1 MLLEKNILKVIV
13 QQKERLMKIPEG
25 LPRELNINLKSIH
38 SHALIIS
45 GIRRC
50 GKSTLMHQMIK
61 QMGKDKSLYINFES
75 PLLYDF
81 SLNDFS
87 RLDNIIEKNDIDW
100 LFFDEIQMIDKWELY
115 VRQKLDEG
123 FKVVVTGSNASLLSH
138 ELGTKLTGRH
148 ISQELFPFS
157 YKEFIKFNSL
167 PKEPKSTVSYL
178 YKGGFPEY
186 LKTDDS
192 LQLTT
197 LYDDILIRDIVARYG
212 IKEIKSL
219 QNLASF
225 LVSNVGNWFSASK
238 IKQSLSIS
246 ATSTIINWLSHLE
259 NSYLFSFVSMYSHSQ
274 KAMMVNP
281 KKVYSIDTG
290 LIESLSLKPTSDLGQ
305 KFENMIFNHLRR
317 TNKEIFYFDN
327 KNAAECDFITMSRR
341 KPKQVIQVCYE
352 LTPENINR
360 EINGAIEA
368 MKFFNLKTAR
378 LVTFN
383 DKDTII
389 KDGHTIQVVTA
400 NDFLLENV

>member
-1 MLLEKNILKVIV
+1 MLLEKDILKVIV

-25 LPRELNINLKSIH
+25 LPREIKINLKSIH

-61 QMGKDKSLYINFES
+61 QMGGDKSLYINFES
-75 PLLYDF
+75 PLLYNF

-87 RLDNIIEKNDIDW
+87 RLDNIIEKNDFEW

-115 VRQKLDEG
+115 IRQKLDEG
-123 FKVVVTGSNASLLSH
+123 FKIVVTGSNASLLSH

-157 YKEFIKFNSL
+157 YNEFIKFNSL
-167 PKEPKSTVSYL
+167 PKEPESTVEYL

-186 LKTDDS
+186 LKTDDV

-197 LYDDILIRDIVARYG
+197 LYDDIIIRDIVARYG

-225 LVSNVGNWFSASK
+225 LVSNVGNRFSASK

-290 LIESLSLKPTSDLGQ
+290 LIESLSLKSTSDLGQ
-305 KFENMIFNHLRR
+305 KFENMVFNHLRR
-317 TNKEIFYFDN
+317 TNNEIFYFDN
-327 KNAAECDFITMSRR
+327 KNAAECDFITLSRG

-352 LTPENINR
+352 LTPENIDR
-360 EINGAIEA
+360 EIHGAIEA

-378 LVTFN
+378 LVTLN

-400 NDFLLENV
+400 NDFLLEHV

>member
-1 MLLEKNILKVIV
+1 
-13 QQKERLMKIPEG
+13 
-25 LPRELNINLKSIH
+25 
-38 SHALIIS
+38 
-45 GIRRC
+45 
-50 GKSTLMHQMIK
+50 
-61 QMGKDKSLYINFES
+61 
-75 PLLYDF
+75 
-81 SLNDFS
+81 
-87 RLDNIIEKNDIDW
+87 

-115 VRQKLDEG
+115 IRQKLDEG
-123 FKVVVTGSNASLLSH
+123 FKIVVTGSNASLLSH

-157 YKEFIKFNSL
+157 YNEFIKFNSL
-167 PKEPKSTVSYL
+167 PKEPESTVEYL

-186 LKTDDS
+186 LKTDDV

-197 LYDDILIRDIVARYG
+197 LYDDIIIRDIVARYG

-225 LVSNVGNWFSASK
+225 LVSNVGNRFSASK

-290 LIESLSLKPTSDLGQ
+290 LIESLSLKSTSDLGQ
-305 KFENMIFNHLRR
+305 KFENMVFNHLRR
-317 TNKEIFYFDN
+317 TNNEIFYFDN
-327 KNAAECDFITMSRR
+327 KNAAECDFITLSRG

-352 LTPENINR
+352 LTPENIDR
-360 EINGAIEA
+360 EIHGAIEA

-378 LVTFN
+378 LVTLN

-400 NDFLLENV
+400 NDFLLEHV